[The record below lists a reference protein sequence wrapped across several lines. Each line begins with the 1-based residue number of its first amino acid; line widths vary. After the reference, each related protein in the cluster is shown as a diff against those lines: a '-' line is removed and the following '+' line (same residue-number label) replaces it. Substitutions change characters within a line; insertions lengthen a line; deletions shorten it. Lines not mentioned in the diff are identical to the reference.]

1 MNFTLYSDVIS
12 LKDMPAEGLSAGAIG
27 VVVERHQV
35 TGMEAGYSVEFFD
48 MRGSMVAL
56 ITLPMS
62 CFCSPLF

>member
-1 MNFTLYSDVIS
+1 MNFTLYSDVIL

-48 MRGSMVAL
+48 MRGSMVAG
-56 ITLPMS
+56 
-62 CFCSPLF
+62 